1 MKPKEEKNF
10 KNKKD
15 DVVYSDDFVKVI
27 KYEDYSIVS
36 EKDCVICIIYLIEMN
51 QIVIRQEYIPSF
63 KYADGQE
70 YHISLVGGGIEM
82 GESPEQALLREVQ
95 EEAGIVI
102 RDEFKIEFEKPLF
115 ISKGHANKYHPC
127 ILTLTENDYHEIM
140 IKGDGSKIEGMSKTI
155 KLDIKYIKTLNA
167 SDIITEYM
175 ILLLKDYINI
185 K

>member
-1 MKPKEEKNF
+1 MKSFSNMKPKEEKNF

-82 GESPEQALLREVQ
+82 GESPEQ
-95 EEAGIVI
+95 G
-102 RDEFKIEFEKPLF
+102 F
-115 ISKGHANKYHPC
+115 IKRSARRGWYCNKR
-127 ILTLTENDYHEIM
+127 
-140 IKGDGSKIEGMSKTI
+140 
-155 KLDIKYIKTLNA
+155 
-167 SDIITEYM
+167 
-175 ILLLKDYINI
+175 
-185 K
+185 